1 MSFLSKSLSKR
12 LSKSLSNLP
21 KQQGFTLLEVMVA
34 LTILSVV
41 AISASQASRSYVSS
55 VGNMKMRMLANFVAQ
70 NSIAELKIQ
79 QTWTDSVITKQIEA
93 QGQQWQVTITPNNS
107 SVNSNSFASQ
117 NNQIKPISVSVTPMT
132 DGQAKNSIVTVESF
146 LLKPVGQR

>member
-55 VGNMKMRMLANFVAQ
+55 VGNMKMRTLANFVAQ

-107 SVNSNSFASQ
+107 LDNSNSFASQ
-117 NNQIKPISVSVTPMT
+117 NNQIKPISVSVALMT

>member
-1 MSFLSKSLSKR
+1 MSFLSKR

-55 VGNMKMRMLANFVAQ
+55 VGNMKMRTLANFVAQ

-107 SVNSNSFASQ
+107 LDNSNSFASQ
-117 NNQIKPISVSVTPMT
+117 NNQIKPISVSVALMT

>member
-55 VGNMKMRMLANFVAQ
+55 VGNMKMRTLANLVAQ

-117 NNQIKPISVSVTPMT
+117 NNQIKHISISVAPMT

>member
-1 MSFLSKSLSKR
+1 MSFLSKR

-55 VGNMKMRMLANFVAQ
+55 VGNMKMRTLANFVAQ

>member
-1 MSFLSKSLSKR
+1 
-12 LSKSLSNLP
+12 
-21 KQQGFTLLEVMVA
+21 MVA

-55 VGNMKMRMLANFVAQ
+55 VGNMKMRTLANFVAQ

>member
-1 MSFLSKSLSKR
+1 
-12 LSKSLSNLP
+12 
-21 KQQGFTLLEVMVA
+21 
-34 LTILSVV
+34 
-41 AISASQASRSYVSS
+41 
-55 VGNMKMRMLANFVAQ
+55 MKMRTLANFVAQ